1 MKIVIIIISLVAV
14 VIATGF
20 VIKQFVIRYERKK
33 LMAQLLKLPPV
44 KADFSMPEGAILCL
58 QDTYPWQ
65 DIEAAVACLDFA
77 TQAKLYLK
85 DTYAFDKELQKTM
98 QSEITKTM
106 EKSYRENWAEHP
118 WIGWD
123 RVQSFFPKREPYAE
137 GIVVVNEVIQGPD
150 GSLLRQRIS
159 CVRNAKGLESCG
171 PLA

>member
-1 MKIVIIIISLVAV
+1 M

-20 VIKQFVIRYERKK
+20 AIKQFVLRRERKK

-44 KADFSMPEGAILCL
+44 KVDFSTPEGAILCL
-58 QDTYPWQ
+58 QNTYPRQ
-65 DIEAAVACLDFA
+65 DIEAAVACLDFE

-98 QSEITKTM
+98 MSEITKTM
-106 EKSYRENWAEHP
+106 EKSYRDNWAEHP

-137 GIVVVNEVIQGPD
+137 SIVVVSEVTQGPD
-150 GSLLRQRIS
+150 GSLLRQRILVS
-159 CVRNAKGLESCG
+159 ETPKGWRVVG
-171 PLA
+171 PLLK